1 MNLLTHLIIYNLIAS
16 ILIYG
21 SLAYNPRLW
30 LHRMPPE
37 VRSKVSEKTPEEK
50 KLFIWIGLA
59 FVLLLFVYPIVYVIQ
74 RDMNLLTSLSTLLA
88 FFASFALWDTLVLD
102 LLIFCQITP
111 RFVIIEGTR
120 REDYSNMRYHLVAGA
135 KGLVMS
141 VLFSGAAALIITLV
155 GNILA

>member
-1 MNLLTHLIIYNLIAS
+1 MNLLSHLIIYNITAS

-37 VRSKVSEKTPEEK
+37 VRSKVSEKASEEQ
-50 KLFIWIGLA
+50 KLFVWIGLP
-59 FVLLLFVYPIVYVIQ
+59 FVLLLFVYPLVYVIQ
-74 RDMNLLTSLSTLLA
+74 RDMNLSNSLWTLLA

-102 LLIFCQITP
+102 LLIFCKLTP
-111 RFVIIEGTR
+111 RFVIIDGTS
-120 REDYSNMRYHLVAGA
+120 REDYSNMKYHLVAGT

-141 VLFSGAAALIITLV
+141 ILFSGVAAIIITLV
-155 GNILA
+155 RNIMA